1 MKALKTV
8 LQFISCRP
16 LIVPALLVLTVDLFY
31 VNSEMRKDYA
41 VNQSGQHTYISGTV
55 RDKAFD
61 ENGNLKSIT
70 VGDTICYVNKG
81 DIQIGSFVKLSG
93 KVYPMESA
101 MNRGGFDHKKYYAS
115 KRIRYRF
122 NVDKV
127 IKVTPGRF
135 SFRELFYKERNK
147 LSGLLNS
154 NCPYEAGTI
163 NTLLLGDKSNLS
175 EDRKEL
181 FKDVGIS
188 HFLVISG
195 LHISI
200 IGSLIF
206 KGLKKFGI
214 KRSVSCFLSMLI
226 IFNYGLLVGFSISV
240 IRAVTMYFLR
250 LLSYILKRSYDMLS
264 AIFASVIVNILI
276 NPFCVLNSAFVY
288 SYATVL
294 TIGFYMEVYATDIKQ
309 RSIKEKLI
317 ENFRFSAVLFLFMLP
332 ISLKVSHYYSLAAV
346 FVNIMLA
353 PLSLPIIVLSGLS
366 LISASLG
373 FSFGAKLFSGI
384 LAVVLRILDLICE
397 AFSSSNCFAFFGNP
411 SLVIVLA
418 YLACMFLLIFICQ
431 ENIPKAIKSVT
442 ILSLMTLLSI
452 PRLNNPSISMLY
464 VGQGEC
470 IVIKTGAGSAIMM
483 DCGSSSDEKFL
494 EDDVLPFL
502 KEEGI
507 TTLSGIFV
515 SHADKDHICGVPE
528 LIESKSHI
536 KIKHIYLP
544 KIRDKDKNNYYKKTV
559 SLAKDKG
566 IPVTYVERKDAFKFG
581 KLKLLCIAP
590 SYKNLSGDAN
600 KDSLIMLLKMPKGVD
615 VLLTGDS
622 EISSQESVLPE
633 ILKFSDNRIEILKVA
648 HHGSKNSTSQK
659 IVESENPKLAIISAG
674 KHNSYGH
681 PHKEVTEILRNNKTG
696 FACTKDDGEIDIF
709 LHGRKFFARSF
720 CH

>member
-1 MKALKTV
+1 M
-8 LQFISCRP
+8 
-16 LIVPALLVLTVDLFY
+16 
-31 VNSEMRKDYA
+31 
-41 VNQSGQHTYISGTV
+41 VNQNGQQTYISGTV

-61 ENGNLKSIT
+61 EGGKLKSIT
-70 VGDTICYVNKG
+70 VGDTICYVNNS
-81 DIQIGSFVKLSG
+81 DIKIGSFVKLSG

-127 IKVTPGRF
+127 ISIKPGK
-135 SFRELFYKERNK
+135 SSIRELYFKERNK
-147 LSGLLNS
+147 LACLVNA

-163 NTLLLGDKSNLS
+163 STLLLGDKSNLS

-200 IGSLIF
+200 IGSLVFRGF
-206 KGLKKFGI
+206 KKLGI

-240 IRAVTMYFLR
+240 IRAVSMYFLR

-264 AIFASVIVNILI
+264 AIFASVIVNILL

-294 TIGFYMEVYATDIKQ
+294 TIGFYMEVYATDIRQK
-309 RSIKEKLI
+309 SIKEKLI
-317 ENFRFSAVLFLFMLP
+317 ENFKFSAVLFLFMLP
-332 ISLKVSHYYSLAAV
+332 ISLKVSHYYSLASV
-346 FVNIMLA
+346 FVNVMLA

-384 LAVVLRILDLICE
+384 LAVLLKILDSICE
-397 AFSSSNCFAFFGNP
+397 AFSLSNSFAFFGNP
-411 SLVIVLA
+411 SLVIILM
-418 YLACMFLLIFICQ
+418 YLSCMFLLIFIFR
-431 ENIPKAIKSVT
+431 NSIPRMTKLVA

-452 PRLNNPSISMLY
+452 PKTNSPSISMLY

-470 IVIKTGAGSAIMM
+470 IVIKTGANSAIMM
-483 DCGSSSDEKFL
+483 DCGSSSDERFL

-536 KIKHIYLP
+536 KIKRIYLP
-544 KIRDKDKNNYYKKTV
+544 KIKDKNNYYKKTV
-559 SLAKDKG
+559 FLAKDKG
-566 IPVTYVERKDAFKFG
+566 IPVTYVERKDVFMFV
-581 KLKLLCIAP
+581 KLKLLCLAP
-590 SYKNLSGDAN
+590 SYKTLSGDSN
-600 KDSLIMLLKMPKGVD
+600 KDSLILLLKMPNDID

-622 EISSQESVLPE
+622 DISAQEHVL
-633 ILKFSDNRIEILKVA
+633 SDIEHLSNGRVEILKVA

-659 IVESENPKLAIISAG
+659 LVESENPKLAIISAG
-674 KHNSYGH
+674 KHNSYCH
-681 PHKEVTEILRNNKTG
+681 PHKEVIEILRNNKTIS
-696 FACTKDDGEIDIF
+696 FSTKDGGEIDIF
-709 LHGRKFFARSF
+709 TLGKRFFARSF